1 MAHPK
6 LPFLDSWAPM
16 IHAEGA
22 FAAEACQRILALGR
36 PQREGEIAGPNADR
50 DYRDSR
56 VAWIRPDDDSRWL
69 FEALM
74 GFVKGANE
82 RHFRMDLAGF
92 TEPLQV
98 AAYGPGQFD
107 DWHLDYGNER
117 FSIRKLSFIVQLS
130 DPAEYEGGAVEVLC
144 AKEPRQAPRS
154 RGAMILFPSY
164 ILHRVAPVTRG
175 TRHSLVGWI
184 GGPPLR

>member
-6 LPFLDSWAPM
+6 LPFLTDWAPM
-16 IHAEGA
+16 IHAEGV
-22 FAAEACQRILALGR
+22 FPAEACEAVLALAR
-36 PQREGEIAGPNADR
+36 PRREGQIIGPNADK

-56 VAWIRPDDDSRWL
+56 VTWIRPDQASRWL

-74 GFVKGANE
+74 GHVQAANE
-82 RHFRMDLAGF
+82 RHFKMDLAGF

-98 AAYGPGQFD
+98 AAYGPGQFY

-117 FSIRKLSFIVQLS
+117 FSIRKLSFIVQLT
-130 DPAEYEGGAVEVLC
+130 DPAAYEGGQVEVLC
-144 AKEPRQAPRS
+144 AKEPRAAPQS
-154 RGAMILFPSY
+154 RGALILFPSY